1 MPSGIGYTV
10 QVPIR
15 TVDAQD
21 VKDAFK
27 YFYNYPENVDLG
39 LGVLEPNPVTIEKFI
54 ETQCTQFIL
63 SIYKS
68 YMIEKAELTARQQ
81 ANVEAA
87 QRAVEVTQWFDQKRL
102 EAYPVNPYDK
112 FPTCTSNLDFDVFAG
127 DSLDITLEA
136 TDPDNLPLTFI
147 VSENELFTSI
157 LNGNNLTINTNS
169 NKFGNCTIGFKA
181 YNGERYSPLSFHN
194 LNIKSIFPQS
204 QNVMANVSVNT
215 PYDVTLSAT
224 DPKSLPLTFQ
234 IVTAPTHGTW
244 TLLGN
249 IISYN
254 PEQDFSGQDYMT
266 FTVSNGVV
274 TSPEYEILIE
284 VL

>member
-27 YFYNYPENVDLG
+27 YFYNYPENLDLG

-68 YMIEKAELTARQQ
+68 YMIEKAELEARQQ
-81 ANVEAA
+81 ANAEAS
-87 QRAVEVTQWFDQKRL
+87 QRAIEVTQWFDQKRL
-102 EAYPVNPYDK
+102 QAYPVNPYDNY
-112 FPTCTSNLDFDVFAG
+112 PTCISNLDFEVFAG
-127 DSLDITLEA
+127 ESLDITLQA
-136 TDPDNLPLTFI
+136 TDPDNLPITFT
-147 VSENELFTSI
+147 VLENESFSSV
-157 LNGNNLTINTNS
+157 LNGNVLTINTTI
-169 NKFGNCTIGFKA
+169 NKFGNCTVGFKA

-194 LNIKSIFPQS
+194 LNIKSIIPQS
-204 QNVMANVSVNT
+204 QNIVANVTLNT
-215 PYDVTLSAT
+215 SYNIDLLAT
-224 DPKSLPLTFQ
+224 DPKALPLTFE

-244 TLLGN
+244 SLLGDT
-249 IISYN
+249 ITYN
-254 PEQDFSGQDYMT
+254 PNQDFSGQDYMT
-266 FTVSNGVV
+266 FTVSNGLV
-274 TSPEYEILIE
+274 TSSEYEILIE